1 MLSLVIAPAF
11 FNLDKFLPIM
21 RKLTFGL
28 AAALLALAIL
38 KTNAQTARI
47 PEASPTETIIQD
59 FGLGK
64 ITITYSRPSVK
75 GRVIFGGINPWGQV
89 WRTGANSATTINFTE
104 NVIMEGHPV
113 PAGTYSLFTI
123 PDKDQW
129 TIILNK
135 VVKQWGAYSYKQSE
149 DFLRFTEKPVNLEEK
164 RESFTIQ
171 FANVT
176 TQTNDLHLVW
186 DHTRVSIH
194 MHTDDDAKIMANIDE
209 LMKGNRKAYY
219 FNAIQYYYENN
230 KDMNKALS
238 WALEAEKVDPGAWYK
253 LWEARIRLRM
263 GDKAAAIAAAQE
275 GIKMAQANKDDEYV
289 RLNQAVINQA
299 GG

>member
-1 MLSLVIAPAF
+1 
-11 FNLDKFLPIM
+11 M
-21 RKLTFGL
+21 RKLLFGL
-28 AAALLALAIL
+28 AAMLLAGTTLN
-38 KTNAQTARI
+38 TYAQTPRI

-64 ITITYSRPSVK
+64 ITITYSRPAVK

-89 WRTGANSATTINFTE
+89 WRTGANSATTITFSE
-104 NVIMEGHPV
+104 NVIMEGHSV

-149 DFLRFTEKPVNLEEK
+149 DFLRFTEKPVYLDEK

-171 FANVT
+171 FTNVT
-176 TQTNDLHLVW
+176 TQTNELHLVW
-186 DHTRVSIH
+186 DHTSIAIQ
-194 MHTDDDAKIMANIDE
+194 MHTDDDAQIMANIDE

-230 KDMNKALS
+230 HDMNKALA
-238 WALEAEKVDPGAWYK
+238 WALEAQKVDPGAWYK

-263 GDKAAAIAAAQE
+263 GDKAAAIAAAKE
-275 GIKMAQANKDDEYV
+275 GIKMAQANNDDEYV
-289 RLNQAVINQA
+289 RLNQAVIDQA
-299 GG
+299 GS